1 MSGLNSSLQIGLTA
15 LQASQSA
22 LNVVGHNISNVN
34 TPNYSRQRA
43 ILVNNASQTF
53 GNMQFGTGVN
63 LNNILGVRDRFL
75 EMQITQATSRQSGAD
90 ARYAG
95 VEGISPVFNEDGSEA
110 ALGMLVQRFF
120 QSFQDLSSRPEDGAV
135 RTNVIGKA
143 QSLVN
148 GLKSRYQLLTDQRSQ
163 ADRNVGSL
171 VTEINSITAEI
182 AKLNTRIATEPSK
195 GADSDARDQRQGLAN
210 RLAGLVGIQ
219 VFQDSKEQLQ
229 ITLDSGAAA
238 LVSGNTAYTMTATP
252 DAGLGNYNRVDIVL
266 ASGTP
271 VNVTGAIREGSLGGN
286 LDLRDNVL
294 SGYQRKLD
302 ELAAG
307 IAGQVNQVHRAGFAL
322 NGVTTGTDFFLGTAV
337 NYAASNLPLGQ
348 VAGLPTTVSALNN
361 YQGMVNALTV
371 NAAVVSNPGLIAAA
385 GVAGAVGNNQNA
397 RNLANLQ
404 TNVSTVDTNG
414 DGVGD
419 SGPYNTFVGSLV
431 NTIGTQA
438 QGFRTRSTGDEN
450 LLAALQTQRDR
461 VSGVDLDEEATNMM
475 AFQRGYQASAR
486 FITVINQ
493 LTDQLV
499 NQFGR

>member
-1 MSGLNSSLQIGLTA
+1 MPGLNSSLQIGLSA
-15 LQASQSA
+15 LQASQAA
-22 LNVVGHNISNVN
+22 LNVVGHNIANIN

-43 ILVNNASQTF
+43 ILANNDSQTF
-53 GNMQFGTGVN
+53 GTMQFGTGVN

-90 ARYAG
+90 TRYAG

-110 ALGMLVQRFF
+110 ALGTLVQRFF

-135 RTNVIGKA
+135 RTNVAGKA

-148 GLKSRYQLLTDQRSQ
+148 GLKSRYQLLADQRSQ

-171 VTEINSITAEI
+171 VAEINTITTEI
-182 AKLNTRIATEPSK
+182 AKLNTRIATEPAK

-219 VFQDSKEQLQ
+219 VFQDSNEQLQ

-252 DAGLGNYNRVDIVL
+252 DAGLGNFNRVDIVL

-271 VNVTGAIREGSLGGN
+271 IDVTGSIKEGSLGGN

-294 SGYQRKLD
+294 PGYQQKLD
-302 ELAAG
+302 QLAAG
-307 IAGQVNQVHRAGFAL
+307 IVAQVNQVHRAGYAL
-322 NGVTTGTDFFLGTAV
+322 DGVTTNTDFFLGTAANNAV
-337 NYAASNLPLGQ
+337 NNLPLGQ
-348 VAGLPTTVSALNN
+348 VAGLPTTVSSLNN

-371 NAAVVSNPGLIAAA
+371 NAAVVANPGLIAAA
-385 GVAGAVGNNQNA
+385 NVAGAAGNNGNA
-397 RNLANLQ
+397 RILADLQ
-404 TNVSTVDTNG
+404 TSASAVDTNG
-414 DGVGD
+414 DGIGD
-419 SGPYNTFVGSLV
+419 SGPFTTFVGSLV

-438 QGFRTRSTGDEN
+438 QGFQSRSTGDEN

-461 VSGVDLDEEATNMM
+461 VSGVDLDEEATTMM

-486 FITVINQ
+486 FISVINQ